1 MSTSVSTSFVKQY
14 AADVHE
20 AFQRRGSFL
29 RGTVR
34 FEPNITGETVTFQ
47 KVGKGVATSKA
58 RHGQVTPMNQSHAA
72 IVAALEDK
80 YAGDWVDKLDENKL
94 TINERRVIA
103 QGGAFALGRAIDAQ
117 IIAVMDTVGAS
128 SEVGAGSQALTRAN
142 LLEAVEKLD
151 DNDVPDDGQRWGALS
166 PRSWSSALTIDE
178 FASGDYVGDDL
189 PFVDRNRVRE
199 WMGVKWMK
207 HTGLAN
213 KGAANTANLLWHMS
227 AVGFGMGTDVTADI
241 TWHGDRAAHFVN
253 HFYSGGAALIDAE
266 GVVKLKTD
274 DTQAIPT
281 T

>member
-1 MSTSVSTSFVKQY
+1 MSTSVSQSFVKQY

-34 FEPNITGETVTFQ
+34 FEPNVTGETVTFQ
-47 KVGKGVATSKA
+47 KVGKGIATSKA
-58 RHGQVTPMNQSHAA
+58 RHGQVAPMNQSHTA
-72 IVAALEDK
+72 IVASLEDK

-103 QGGAFALGRAIDAQ
+103 QGGAFALGRAIDSQ
-117 IIAVMDTVGAS
+117 IIAAMDGVSAS
-128 SEVGAGSQALTRAN
+128 SEVGAGNQALTRAN

-151 DNDVPDDGQRWGALS
+151 DKDVPDDGQRWGALS
-166 PRSWSSALTIDE
+166 PRSWSSALTIEE

-207 HTGLAN
+207 HTGLVN

-227 AVGFGMGTDVTADI
+227 AVGFGMGTDITADI

-253 HFYSGGAALIDAE
+253 HFYSGGATLIDEE

-274 DTQAIPT
+274 DTQAIPVT
-281 T
+281 

>member
-14 AADVHE
+14 AADVHD

-29 RGTVR
+29 RGAVR
-34 FEPNITGETVTFQ
+34 FEPNINGETVTFQ

-58 RHGQVTPMNQSHAA
+58 RHGQVTPMNQSHTA
-72 IVAALEDK
+72 IVASLEDK

-117 IIAVMDTVGAS
+117 IILAMDSVGAS

-151 DNDVPDDGQRWGALS
+151 DNDVPDDGQRWGVLS

-207 HTGLAN
+207 HTGLTN

-253 HFYSGGAALIDAE
+253 HFYSGGATLIDAE

-281 T
+281 S

>member
-14 AADVHE
+14 AADVHD

-29 RGTVR
+29 RGAVR
-34 FEPNITGETVTFQ
+34 FEPNVVGETVTFQ

-58 RHGQVTPMNQSHAA
+58 RHGQVTPMNQSHTSVPAT
-72 IVAALEDK
+72 LEDK
-80 YAGDWVDKLDENKL
+80 YAGDWVDKLDEKKL

-117 IIAVMDTVGAS
+117 IIAAMDTTSTSVGD
-128 SEVGAGSQALTRAN
+128 GTIALTRAT

-151 DNDVPDDGQRWGALS
+151 DLDVPDDGNRWGVLS
-166 PRSWSSALTIDE
+166 PRTWSAALTIEE

-207 HTGLAN
+207 HTGVTN
-213 KGAANTANLLWHMS
+213 KGAASTANLVWHMS
-227 AVGFGMGTDVTADI
+227 AVGFGMGVDVTADI

-253 HFYSGGAALIDAE
+253 HFYSGGAALIDTE
-266 GVVKLKTD
+266 GVVKMLTD
-274 DTQAIPT
+274 DTKDIPT
-281 T
+281 A

>member
-14 AADVHE
+14 SADVHE

-34 FEPNITGETVTFQ
+34 FEPNVVGETVTFQ
-47 KVGKGVATSKA
+47 KVGKGIATSKA
-58 RHGQVTPMNQSHAA
+58 RHGQVTPMNQSHTA
-72 IVAALEDK
+72 ITATMEDK

-117 IIAVMDTVGAS
+117 IILAMDATTTTT
-128 SEVGAGSQALTRAN
+128 GAGTQALTRAN
-142 LLEAVEKLD
+142 LLQGVENLD
-151 DNDVPDDGQRWGALS
+151 TNDVRDDGQRWGVLS
-166 PRSWSSALTIDE
+166 PRSWSSALTLEE
-178 FASGDYVGDDL
+178 FASGDYVGADL
-189 PFVDRNRVRE
+189 PFMDRNRVRE

-207 HTGLAN
+207 HTGVPN
-213 KGAANTANLLWHMS
+213 KGAASTKNYCWHMS
-227 AVGFGMGTDVTADI
+227 SIGYGMGQDVTADI

-253 HFYSGGAALIDAE
+253 HFYSGGAVLIDAE
-266 GVVKLKTD
+266 GVSEILTD

-281 T
+281 A